1 MECLVSF
8 PPAVATDFGFLILH
22 CFANGCDFIDFL
34 FCFCLIFFLTQPEGE
49 RKKERKKERM
59 KGVVGWSDRT

>member
-8 PPAVATDFGFLILH
+8 SPAVATDFGFLILH

-34 FCFCLIFFLTQPEGE
+34 FCFCLKKINTARRG
-49 RKKERKKERM
+49 KKERKKERM